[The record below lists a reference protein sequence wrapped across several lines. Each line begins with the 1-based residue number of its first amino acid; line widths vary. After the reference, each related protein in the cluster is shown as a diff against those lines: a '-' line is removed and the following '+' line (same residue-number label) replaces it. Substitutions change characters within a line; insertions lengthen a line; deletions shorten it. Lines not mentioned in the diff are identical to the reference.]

1 MLVLFTIFNRGGIV
15 LWERSFDVLPFNI
28 INDFINDIFIEEQM
42 SKTIYIKEDFAVKW
56 TVSNDFGLVFA
67 VVYLSLSELVY
78 VEEFLENIKKLFC
91 QLYNEDLKKKDFFSK
106 NFSFDSYF
114 DVKIDEFNALN
125 TKKLPS
131 FASKKDII
139 TDNYSFSKDSEENND
154 IAHQHVQM
162 SNVFETMKTRFPLK
176 KDLHKRNISKNTKK
190 NNPKIS
196 NLSNKEYVKKNKKVM
211 RKWEDDYIIDSNC
224 EADTLDYSIEPEKSS
239 VSIQNDI
246 LDLSKENLSSKNG
259 KVFFIKEIDDD
270 NDGINGKND
279 KKEPNTWVLNIF
291 TNLVKKRVLSLD
303 EINPALTKMKEL
315 LLKKNIAK
323 GVVDNICESV
333 QNNLIGKNVGTFQSI
348 HTIIKT
354 TMESTLKQI
363 LTPSAS
369 IDLLKEIDDSKAQKR
384 PYTISFVGFNGV
396 GKSTTLSKIAFWL
409 LKNHLKIL
417 VAACDTFRSGAIE
430 QLQVH
435 VRNLQQLSEREK
447 CGKIELFEKGYGK
460 DANIIANNSILYAKK
475 KEFDVVLID
484 TSGRRHNDTRL
495 MSPLEKLVTT
505 ENIDKVFQVAEALAG
520 ADVVSQAKNF
530 NNALGYKRKLD
541 GFIISKMDTVGNVIG
556 TIVSITWATGI
567 PIIFIGN
574 GQTYTDIRVLSVSWA
589 VKMLMN

>member
-15 LWERSFDVLPFNI
+15 LWERAFDDLPFNI
-28 INDFINDIFIEEQM
+28 IKNFINDIFIEEQK
-42 SKTIYIKEDFAVKW
+42 SKTTYIKEDLAVKW
-56 TVSNDFGLVFA
+56 TISNEYGLVFA
-67 VVYLSLSELVY
+67 AVYISLSELYY

-91 QLYNEDLKKKDFFSK
+91 QIYNEHLKKKDFCSRNYK
-106 NFSFDSYF
+106 FDSYF
-114 DVKIDEFNALN
+114 DTKIEEFNALN
-125 TKKLPS
+125 TKKLAT
-131 FASKKDII
+131 FMSKKEEI
-139 TDNYSFSKDSEENND
+139 TEDSLSCKDSEKKND
-154 IAHQHVQM
+154 IVCQNVAM
-162 SNVFETMKTRFPLK
+162 SNVSETVKTRFPLK
-176 KDLHKRNISKNTKK
+176 KDHQKRSTNKNSKK
-190 NNPKIS
+190 NDLKMGD
-196 NLSNKEYVKKNKKVM
+196 LSDKETVKKNKKVM
-211 RKWEDDYIIDSNC
+211 RKWENHYIVDGDCEDD
-224 EADTLDYSIEPEKSS
+224 ALDYSVEPENSS
-239 VSIQNDI
+239 YSNQNDM
-246 LDLSKENLSSKNG
+246 LDIAKENLSSKNG
-259 KVFFIKEIDDD
+259 KVFIIKEIDDD
-270 NDGINGKND
+270 NDETNGEND
-279 KKEPNTWVLNIF
+279 KKELHIWVLNIF

-303 EINPALTKMKEL
+303 DINPALTKMKEL

-323 GVVDNICESV
+323 EVVDNICESV
-333 QNNLIGKNVGTFQSI
+333 QNNLIGKNIGTFQSI

-435 VRNLQQLSEREK
+435 VRNLQQLSEREN